1 MVLEE
6 VKRVGVVFKN
16 EVRKMLSKMG
26 TCEQSFLGEPGGEAP
41 YKLLAQLASWQAL
54 RGWKHYFTPH
64 RARHG
69 GGFSCHG

>member
-26 TCEQSFLGEPGGEAP
+26 TWERSFLGELAGEAP

-54 RGWKHYFTPH
+54 RG
-64 RARHG
+64 
-69 GGFSCHG
+69 